1 MKLAAVLLV
10 VVLVILSFSFIEAAD
25 AQKPTGEPPKGFSA
39 RLHRFRGTLPPSF
52 TGTPPPGFSGKPKTK
67 SA

>member
-1 MKLAAVLLV
+1 MKLAAMLLAVILV
-10 VVLVILSFSFIEAAD
+10 VLSLTFTEAAD
-25 AQKPTGEPPKGFSA
+25 TQKPTGQPPKSFSA
-39 RLHRFRGTLPPSF
+39 RLHRFRGTLPPGF